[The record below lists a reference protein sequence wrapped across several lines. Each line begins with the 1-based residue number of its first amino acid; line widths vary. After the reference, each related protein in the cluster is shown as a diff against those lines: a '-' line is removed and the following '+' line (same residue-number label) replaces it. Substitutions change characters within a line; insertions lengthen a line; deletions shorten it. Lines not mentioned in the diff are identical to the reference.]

1 MAIITNNN
9 NNNKNKTKLCKPSLI
24 YIIVA
29 IIAIIAK
36 LTTGILLV
44 DLILIILYNIMWV
57 VLLNWLCQ
65 KGYSSFSWVLV
76 IIPILVVPIATY
88 YAKKKNTSSSTTDA
102 ASETASDTGTDPGA
116 ESDAESDTDTTT

>member
-1 MAIITNNN
+1 MAIITNNNN

-65 KGYSSFSWVLV
+65 KGYSSFSWGLV

-88 YAKKKNTSSSTTDA
+88 YAKKKNTSSSTTTTTTTTDTDT
-102 ASETASDTGTDPGA
+102 ASETATDP
-116 ESDAESDTDTTT
+116 DADTDTTS

>member
-88 YAKKKNTSSSTTDA
+88 YAKKKNTSSSTTDT